1 MVNRTTVLGA
11 ADPLYLAG
19 AVLPGVRRVAAG
31 MHRLTRTIAP
41 AIWQGQGYSQT
52 GGPEHASGRAL
63 DLIVPAAV
71 GQATTATERAQGDRL
86 AAWLIAH
93 ADDIGLQWVIWRQ
106 RIYNTARPGWRVM
119 EDRGG
124 ITNNHHDHL
133 HIMLTATADWPAHL
147 DTDQKETPMEDAQFK
162 KLVKEAINEWFGDP
176 TAYPLQP
183 SERGRSVR
191 GSSLRNVLIHL
202 SDWTER
208 MAKQTGVAK

>member
-63 DLIVPAAV
+63 DLIVPATV
-71 GQATTATERAQGDRL
+71 GQATTAAERAQGDRL

-147 DTDQKETPMEDAQFK
+147 DTDQEFDMEHAQFK

-176 TAYPLQP
+176 VAYPLQP

-191 GSSLRNVLIHL
+191 GSSVRNVLIRL

-208 MAKQTGVAK
+208 VAKKTGAVK